1 MELNKTKT
9 NKNVVE
15 LRQELMANGTTVENV
30 YVDGQKFVCIGYV
43 SERDKAACLK
53 AIQAA
58 VDGSEN
64 LWEAAQKL
72 MINAN
77 LTDKQITPDEEV
89 DVNGYPC
96 LIDYDKRIICDH
108 NGDTIADLEDLHC
121 ELPDEAI
128 KTLLIER
135 AATALA
141 EEEDW

>member
-15 LRQELMANGTTVENV
+15 LRQELIANGTNVENV

-58 VDGSEN
+58 VDGSDN
-64 LWEAAQKL
+64 LYEAAQKL

-77 LTDKQITPDEEV
+77 LTDKQVTPDEEV

-108 NGDTIADLEDLHC
+108 NGDAIATLEDLHC

-135 AATALA
+135 AEKVL
-141 EEEDW
+141 EENEW